1 MSEPRDQGMGM
12 NFRTIYNHGGE
23 IITALVCAAI
33 GLYIF
38 SSLSDSRAILEYEDA
53 ARRRLREIYRLEKEV
68 LGKEQGGEYEA
79 LSRLGSQS
87 SKLEPL
93 NHISSGTDGR
103 SELHTDGHYYYYFL
117 LRYEER
123 GARDVLRD
131 VKDQE
136 PIGYRVLAWPRTF
149 AVTGELGFYVDERGY
164 LLYCPNDRAYYEGR
178 EDFHF
183 DWEPMDS
190 SIRDVIA
197 NQQKKYD
204 IWMLDSPLE

>member
-1 MSEPRDQGMGM
+1 MVMKV
-12 NFRTIYNHGGE
+12 RTIYNHGGE

-33 GLYIF
+33 GLYIYT
-38 SSLSDSRAILEYEDA
+38 SLSDSRSILEYEDA
-53 ARRRLREIYRLEKEV
+53 ARRRLREIYYLEKD
-68 LGKEQGGEYEA
+68 LTGKEQGGVYAA
-79 LSRLGSQS
+79 LSQLGSQS
-87 SKLEPL
+87 LTLQPL
-93 NHISSGTDGR
+93 NQISSGLEGR

-117 LRYEER
+117 LRHEER

-131 VKDQE
+131 VKSQK

-183 DWEPMDS
+183 DWEPMES
-190 SIRDVIA
+190 SIRDVEA

-204 IWMLDSPLE
+204 IWMLDALLE